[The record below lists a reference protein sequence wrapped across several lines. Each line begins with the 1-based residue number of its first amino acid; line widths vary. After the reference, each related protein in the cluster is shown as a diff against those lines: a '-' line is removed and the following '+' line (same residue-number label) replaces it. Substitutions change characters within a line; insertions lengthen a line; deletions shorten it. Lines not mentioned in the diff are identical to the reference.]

1 MIEIPHTPWV
11 KAFGRANLSADH
23 FVETHGMVRTGIQT
37 ATVAFFAT
45 VQVLVAI
52 SRSFIATEQRY
63 EEVLK

>member
-37 ATVAFFAT
+37 AVVALFAT
-45 VQVLVAI
+45 TQLLGAI
-52 SRSFIATEQRY
+52 SRSLIETEQMH